1 MTQNAVVG
9 NTVFPFGPGIYAAK
23 MPDELI
29 DKIMKHALSEGRD
42 DAAMGLVGNIK
53 REVWITNEFI
63 EEHLKGVPKAKLME
77 KYKIPK
83 STLNKITV

>member
-29 DKIMKHALSEGRD
+29 DRL
-42 DAAMGLVGNIK
+42 
-53 REVWITNEFI
+53 
-63 EEHLKGVPKAKLME
+63 
-77 KYKIPK
+77 
-83 STLNKITV
+83 